1 MRLAMNKQDCFY
13 MQKALELAK
22 LAEANNEVPVGAVV
36 VLNNTIIATGYNSP
50 LALQDATAHAEIVAL
65 RAAAQHL
72 SKYRLLN
79 ATLYVTLEPCVM
91 CVGAMIH
98 FRIGR
103 LVFGARDPRYGAVV
117 SKFNLL
123 AKGLF
128 NHNIDVIGEVLAEL
142 CGELLVDF
150 FKRRRN

>member
-1 MRLAMNKQDCFY
+1 
-13 MQKALELAK
+13 MQKALEFAK

-36 VLNNTIIATGYNSP
+36 VINNSMIATGYNCP
-50 LALQDATAHAEIVAL
+50 LVLRDATAHAEIVAL

-72 SKYRLLN
+72 GNYRLLD

-91 CVGAMIH
+91 CIGAMIH

-103 LVFGARDPRYGAVV
+103 LVFGAQDSRYGAVC

-123 AKGLF
+123 DRGLF
-128 NHNIDVIGEVLAEL
+128 NHSINVTGGVLAEP
-142 CGELLVDF
+142 CGKLLVDF
-150 FKRRRN
+150 FKRRRA